1 MNLLPGFSTGNPIA
15 FLSMED
21 LVKRVLETISRHL
34 TLDYQP
40 SSASSSG
47 ASFSHLQLPTSLLL
61 ELSSVL
67 ASKSPPIATH
77 QILPRV
83 LSCLRTWRVLPTEEK
98 LSPTALRTLAIDLA
112 GLAVLPAHT
121 LPQRVS
127 IIPLHDARPRTRLSE
142 LPLDAL
148 FRSGCSACRMPR
160 CHSSCVTRQ
169 FLTDAENVPP
179 TRAADAPQSKNSRR
193 RASTVVSAPPCK
205 PTAGR
210 RNTTSTSATLSSL
223 PQSAITVSRSARA
236 PTVTISACN
245 VFPAVLPHVPQNLT
259 PRPWPLP
266 DPSFVAVRKQLKQV
280 STSANSAASI
290 HPRGA
295 LRRLA

>member
-1 MNLLPGFSTGNPIA
+1 MNLLPGFSTGNPLA

-34 TLDYQP
+34 TLDCEP

-47 ASFSHLQLPTSLLL
+47 AGFSYLQLPTSLLL

-67 ASKSPPIATH
+67 ASKSPLIVTH

-83 LSCLRTWRVLPTEEK
+83 LSCLRTWRVLPKEEK

-127 IIPLHDARPRTRLSE
+127 ILPLHDARPRTRLSE

-160 CHSSCVTRQ
+160 CRSSCVTRQ
-169 FLTDAENVPP
+169 LPTDAENVPP
-179 TRAADAPQSKNSRR
+179 IRTADAPQSRI
-193 RASTVVSAPPCK
+193 RAGEHPTVVSALL
-205 PTAGR
+205 A
-210 RNTTSTSATLSSL
+210 SL
-223 PQSAITVSRSARA
+223 PWAQKHDIDKCNPLFLPAI
-236 PTVTISACN
+236 CY
-245 VFPAVLPHVPQNLT
+245 H
-259 PRPWPLP
+259 
-266 DPSFVAVRKQLKQV
+266 
-280 STSANSAASI
+280 
-290 HPRGA
+290 
-295 LRRLA
+295 